1 MSGLITVIVPVYNA
15 QAYLPD
21 CLDSLL
27 AQAFRRLEILV
38 VDDGS
43 TDASARVCE
52 D

>member
-27 AQAFRRLEILV
+27 AQAFQQMQAPV
-38 VDDGS
+38 
-43 TDASARVCE
+43 SARII
-52 D
+52 